1 MIVFKYCIFINMIN
15 YIKKIVNNFKNNLVC
30 GCLINC
36 VFYLVEVKFGLKI
49 EFKKKIKKGLKN
61 FNPYFLTFT

>member
-15 YIKKIVNNFKNNLVC
+15 YIKKIVNNFKNNLVY

-49 EFKKKIKKGLKN
+49 EFKKK
-61 FNPYFLTFT
+61 